1 MTTINQLSAADT
13 LSGGDLF
20 AVYKQ
25 SQGDARKSSL
35 TNLADFVSKQ
45 TPSVAPT
52 TQYAVPTTTEFQV
65 AVNQDNTWLLM
76 KPTGTFATGTITFKA
91 APADKSE
98 ITITSIRAVGTLT
111 ITAASSTINGAPN
124 SIGINGFIK
133 FKYDLGDNTW
143 YRVG

>member
-13 LSGGDLF
+13 LNGGDLV

-25 SQGDARKSSL
+25 NQGDARKSSL
-35 TNLADFVSKQ
+35 TNLAAFVNNQ
-45 TPSVAPT
+45 IPSSEPV
-52 TQYAVPTTTEFQV
+52 TQYAVPTTTEFQI
-65 AVNQDNTWLLM
+65 AVVQDNTWLLM
-76 KPTGTFATGTITFKA
+76 KPTGTFATGTITLKA

-111 ITAASSTINGAPN
+111 ITAASSTVIGAP
-124 SIGINGFIK
+124 SDIGINGFLK
-133 FKYDLGDNTW
+133 FKYDLGDNAW

>member
-13 LSGGDLF
+13 ISGGDLI

-25 SQGDARKSSL
+25 SQGDARKSSM
-35 TNLADFVSKQ
+35 TNLAAFVAAQSAG
-45 TPSVAPT
+45 TSEV
-52 TQYAVPTTTEFQV
+52 TQYAVPTTTAFQV
-65 AVNQDNTWLLM
+65 NVNQDDTWLLM
-76 KPTGTFATGTITFKA
+76 KPTGTFATGTITLKP

-111 ITAASSTINGAPN
+111 ITAASSTIVGSPN
-124 SIGINGFIK
+124 SIGINGFLK